1 MGRTKKVG
9 DFRAKV
15 ELTIEGK
22 RRHVELLLDNI
33 SNLCRVAEGYLDL
46 QVTQDRRRRH

>member
-1 MGRTKKVG
+1 MGHGKGASR
-9 DFRAKV
+9 FRAKV

-46 QVTQDRRRRH
+46 QVTQDRRAKR